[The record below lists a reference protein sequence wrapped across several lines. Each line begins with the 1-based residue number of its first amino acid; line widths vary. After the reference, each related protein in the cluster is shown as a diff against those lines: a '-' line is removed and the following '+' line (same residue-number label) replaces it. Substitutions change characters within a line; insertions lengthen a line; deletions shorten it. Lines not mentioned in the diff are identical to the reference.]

1 SYVICTVPRSG
12 STMLCKMLG
21 ATGVAGLPES
31 YFHGPT
37 VADWMRGIDLTATG
51 TETLADIFAAVRD
64 LGTAG
69 TGVFG
74 LRMQRGSFT
83 HFREQA
89 RTLYTDAQTDRA
101 LFQAAFGDVLFIHLT
116 RRDRL
121 EQAISWVMASQT
133 GLWHRSADGTELE
146 RLTEPALPAF
156 DADEIAAQMAR
167 LSRLDAEWDHWFAA
181 EGITPHPIAYE
192 DLAHD
197 PRGELGAVLGA
208 LGLDCTI
215 AENIAPAT
223 ARLANATSLEWSV
236 RFLAARSK
244 NTGAAPPNGS

>member
-1 SYVICTVPRSG
+1 MMCR
-12 STMLCKMLG
+12 MLG
-21 ATGVAGLPES
+21 ATSVARLPES
-31 YFHGPT
+31 YFYGPM

-51 TETLADIFAAVRD
+51 TETPAEIFSAVRD

-74 LRMQRGSFT
+74 IRMQRGSFA

-101 LFQAAFGDVLFIHLT
+101 LYQAAFGDVLSTHLT
-116 RRDRL
+116 RRGRF
-121 EQAISWVMASQT
+121 EHAICWVMASQT
-133 GLWHRSADGTELE
+133 GLWHRFADGTEFE

-167 LSRLDAEWDHWFAA
+167 LSSLDAEWDHWFAA
-181 EGITPHPIAYE
+181 EAITPHRIAYE
-192 DLAHD
+192 DLARD
-197 PRGELGAVLGA
+197 PLGELGAVLDA

-215 AENIAPAT
+215 AENIAPIT
-223 ARLANATSLEWSV
+223 ARLANSTSREWSV
-236 RFLAARSK
+236 RFRAARRK
-244 NTGAAPPNGS
+244 NIGAALPNGS